1 MKEIES
7 SKSSSSTESNE
18 NNSSLTEETNVEK
31 DKSIVEIEKE

>member
-7 SKSSSSTESNE
+7 SKSSSSTEGNE